1 MNRTATLTPKAPL
14 LMLAAALAL
23 LPSFY
28 AGAAPAFLDYA
39 QQQTQTQEKND
50 TDTVKQTAGDRPNAD
65 NKKNATNTAQLQ
77 KKSSVS
83 RQRLRKKIKLF
94 SN

>member
-28 AGAAPAFLDYA
+28 AGAAPAFLD
-39 QQQTQTQEKND
+39 
-50 TDTVKQTAGDRPNAD
+50 
-65 NKKNATNTAQLQ
+65 
-77 KKSSVS
+77 
-83 RQRLRKKIKLF
+83 
-94 SN
+94 

>member
-77 KKSSVS
+77 KKNHQSAGNDCAK
-83 RQRLRKKIKLF
+83 R
-94 SN
+94 